1 MTRFSTN
8 SIIILL
14 FIFATAVSGFAQN
27 GWRSRKIE
35 KAGDLVAVDFINS
48 KRGFIAGDDGFLAV
62 TNDGGVSWTKQ
73 DIGTQE
79 NINEIYFRNEKNG
92 YLVAGRKL
100 FITADSG
107 NSWRETVIFSA
118 GEFREGVPEFL
129 SIRFADKNRGHAIG
143 SVLNKKDEVI
153 DSLVMR
159 TDDGGQT
166 WHRIKVPS
174 KRELFH
180 LDFSGKSDGW
190 IVGDHGIILATRD
203 GGISWKPQNWGTVR
217 ALYNVD
223 FQYDN
228 IGYAV
233 GGGGTI
239 LRTENGGETWVT
251 SSSNV
256 MSTLL
261 RVDFADSK
269 NGWIVGR
276 DGTVLRSSDKGKT
289 WLQQASNTKAH
300 IYGLYMMKKT
310 GWAVGQNG
318 ILFEYDR

>member
-1 MTRFSTN
+1 LLV
-8 SIIILL
+8 IL
-14 FIFATAVSGFAQN
+14 TAAAGTFAQS
-27 GWRSRKIE
+27 GWRSRKID
-35 KAGDLVAVDFINS
+35 KAGDLVAVYFINA

-62 TNDGGVSWTKQ
+62 TNDGGSNWKKHE
-73 DIGTQE
+73 IGTRE
-79 NINEIYFRNEKNG
+79 NINEIYFRNDKNG

-100 FITADSG
+100 FITSDSG
-107 NSWRETVIFSA
+107 NTWRETVIFNA
-118 GEFREGVPEFL
+118 GEFKEGVPEFL

-159 TDDGGQT
+159 TDDGGAT

-180 LDFSGKSDGW
+180 LDFSGRSDGW
-190 IVGDHGIILATRD
+190 IVGDHGVILATND
-203 GGISWKPQNWGTVR
+203 GGVSWRLQNSGTTR

-223 FQYDN
+223 FQNDN

-239 LRTENGGETWVT
+239 LRTENGGENWIT
-251 SSSNV
+251 SPSNIR
-256 MSTLL
+256 STLL
-261 RVDFADSK
+261 RVDFADNN

-276 DGTVLRSSDKGKT
+276 DGTVLRSSDKGRT
-289 WLQQASNTKAH
+289 WVQQASNTKTH
-300 IYGLYMMKKT
+300 IYGLFMMKKT

-318 ILFEYDR
+318 SLFEYDR